1 MVPSHGILLVIHIN
15 LGSLLGIMIR
25 LMLTLA
31 PIACIL
37 AAEGFSALIRR
48 FMAYL
53 RYHDQ
58 EVEVNGEKKSQNNR
72 GNLHL
77 EVTYVGMPALAGVL
91 AVIFAMFVFY
101 TIHCTFISSEAY
113 SSPSIVIGMY

>member
-1 MVPSHGILLVIHIN
+1 
-15 LGSLLGIMIR
+15 MIR

-31 PIACIL
+31 TIACIL

-58 EVEVNGEKKSQNNR
+58 EVEMNGEKKSYNNR
-72 GNLHL
+72 GNSYL
-77 EVTYVGMPALAGVL
+77 EVTHVGMPALAGVL
-91 AVIFAMFVFY
+91 AVVFAMFVFY

-113 SSPSIVIGMY
+113 SSPSIVIGWNLFSV